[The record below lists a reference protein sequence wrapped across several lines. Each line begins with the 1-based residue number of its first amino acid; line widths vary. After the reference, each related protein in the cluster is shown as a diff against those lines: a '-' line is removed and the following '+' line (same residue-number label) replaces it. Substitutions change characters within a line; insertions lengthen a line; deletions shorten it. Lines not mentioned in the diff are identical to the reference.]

1 MWLDTSEECANEI
14 DVLKHHERGAL
25 GVVEMLDSDPILVLI
40 GFVLL
45 MAGGE
50 GIVQGAVQLAYRL
63 RVPPLLVGFTIVA
76 IGTSLP
82 ELAVALE
89 AIRTDADEIAI
100 GGVLGSNVAN
110 VMLVLGTAAMLGSGD
125 ESGAGIRRD
134 AVAVIFATVLL
145 TCFVYLGSIPLEGG
159 ALMLILLVS
168 YYGYAYASSRGKGD
182 QEEPEES
189 WLPDNIFV
197 ALISTII
204 GGAMI
209 WKGAILLLAGAT
221 GLAETY
227 DIDES
232 IVGLSMV
239 ALGTSL
245 PELAVTLIAAMRN
258 QGGVAVGN
266 VLGSNV
272 MNILGILG
280 TASVIGNGIEIA
292 SEFAGRDIWVV
303 ILTSGLVA
311 AMLLDDREIGPRVG
325 ATMVTGYLAYMAFL
339 YLG

>member
-1 MWLDTSEECANEI
+1 M
-14 DVLKHHERGAL
+14 V
-25 GVVEMLDSDPILVLI
+25 DSDPILVLI

-50 GIVQGAVQLAYRL
+50 GVVQGAVQIAYRL

-82 ELAVALE
+82 ELAVAIE
-89 AIRTDADEIAI
+89 AVSQEQPEIAV

-110 VMLVLGTAAMLGSGD
+110 VMLVLGTACMLGSGD
-125 ESGAGIRRD
+125 EAGSGIRRD
-134 AVAVIFATVLL
+134 AIAVILATVLL
-145 TCFVYLGSIPLEGG
+145 TAFVYNRSIPVEGG
-159 ALMLILLVS
+159 AFMLILLLS
-168 YYGYAYASSRGKGD
+168 YYAYAYLSSKGKAD
-182 QEEPEES
+182 VEEPEET
-189 WLPDNIFV
+189 WLPDNILLAVF
-197 ALISTII
+197 ATIA
-204 GGAMI
+204 GGVMI
-209 WKGAILLLAGAT
+209 WQGAIFLLDGAI
-221 GLAETY
+221 GLADTY
-227 DIDES
+227 NIDEE
-232 IVGLSMV
+232 IVGLTLV

-245 PELAVTLIAAMRN
+245 PELAVTLISALRN

-280 TASVIGNGIEIA
+280 IA
-292 SEFAGRDIWVV
+292 SLIGGGIDIAEEFAGRDIWVV

-325 ATMVTGYLAYMAFL
+325 ATMVTGNFAYMAFL

>member
-1 MWLDTSEECANEI
+1 M
-14 DVLKHHERGAL
+14 V
-25 GVVEMLDSDPILVLI
+25 DSDPILVLI

-50 GIVQGAVQLAYRL
+50 GVVQGAVQIAYRL

-82 ELAVALE
+82 ELAVAIE
-89 AIRTDADEIAI
+89 AVSQEQPEIAV

-110 VMLVLGTAAMLGSGD
+110 VMLVLGTACMLGSGD
-125 ESGAGIRRD
+125 EAGSGIRRD
-134 AVAVIFATVLL
+134 AIAVILATVLL
-145 TCFVYLGSIPLEGG
+145 TAFVYNRSIPVEGG
-159 ALMLILLVS
+159 AFMLILLLS
-168 YYGYAYASSRGKGD
+168 YYAYAYLSSKGKAD
-182 QEEPEES
+182 VEEPEET
-189 WLPDNIFV
+189 WLPDNILLAVF
-197 ALISTII
+197 ATIA
-204 GGAMI
+204 GGVMI
-209 WKGAILLLAGAT
+209 WQGAIFLLDGAI
-221 GLAETY
+221 GLADTY
-227 DIDES
+227 NIDEE
-232 IVGLSMV
+232 IVGLTLV

-245 PELAVTLIAAMRN
+245 PELAVTLISAMRN

-280 TASVIGNGIEIA
+280 IA
-292 SEFAGRDIWVV
+292 SLIGGGIDIAEEFAGRDIWVV

>member
-1 MWLDTSEECANEI
+1 
-14 DVLKHHERGAL
+14 
-25 GVVEMLDSDPILVLI
+25 MLIPDPILVLV

-50 GIVQGAVQLAYRL
+50 GVVQGAIQIAYRL

-82 ELAVALE
+82 ELAVAIE
-89 AIRTDADEIAI
+89 AISQNEPDIAV

-110 VMLVLGTAAMLGSGD
+110 VMLVLGTACMLGSGD
-125 ESGAGIRRD
+125 DAGIGIRRD
-134 AVAVIFATVLL
+134 AVAVILATVLL
-145 TCFVYLGSIPLEGG
+145 TAFVYFGEIPPEGG
-159 ALMLILLVS
+159 VFMLILLVS
-168 YYGYAYASSRGKGD
+168 YYTYAYLTSRGKAD
-182 QEEPEES
+182 AEEPEDT
-189 WLPDNIFV
+189 WLPDNILL
-197 ALISTII
+197 AIISTIA
-204 GGAMI
+204 GGVMI
-209 WKGAILLLAGAT
+209 WQGAILLLEGAT
-221 GLAETY
+221 GLADTY
-227 DIDES
+227 GIDEA
-232 IVGLSMV
+232 IVGLSLV

-245 PELAVTLIAAMRN
+245 PELAVTLIAALRN

-280 TASVIGNGIEIA
+280 TASVIGGGIEIA
-292 SEFAGRDIWVV
+292 GEFAGRDIWVV
-303 ILTSGLVA
+303 ILTSGLAA

-325 ATMVTGYLAYMAFL
+325 ATMVIGYLAYMAFL

>member
-1 MWLDTSEECANEI
+1 M
-14 DVLKHHERGAL
+14 V
-25 GVVEMLDSDPILVLI
+25 DSDPILVLI

-50 GIVQGAVQLAYRL
+50 GVVQGAVQIAYRL

-82 ELAVALE
+82 ELAVAIE
-89 AIRTDADEIAI
+89 AVSQEQPEIAV

-110 VMLVLGTAAMLGSGD
+110 VMLVLGTACMLGSGD
-125 ESGAGIRRD
+125 EAGSGIRRD
-134 AVAVIFATVLL
+134 AIAVILATVLL
-145 TCFVYLGSIPLEGG
+145 TAFVYNRSIPVEGG
-159 ALMLILLVS
+159 AFMLILLVS
-168 YYGYAYASSRGKGD
+168 YYAYAYLSSRGKAD
-182 QEEPEES
+182 AEEPEDT
-189 WLPDNIFV
+189 WLPDNILLAVF
-197 ALISTII
+197 AII
-204 GGAMI
+204 AGGVMI
-209 WKGAILLLAGAT
+209 WQGAIFLLDGAT

-227 DIDES
+227 NIDEE
-232 IVGLSMV
+232 IVGLTLV

-245 PELAVTLIAAMRN
+245 PELAVTLISALRN

-280 TASVIGNGIEIA
+280 IA
-292 SEFAGRDIWVV
+292 SIIGGGIDIAEEFAGRDIWVV

-325 ATMVTGYLAYMAFL
+325 ATMVTGYFAYMAFL

>member
-1 MWLDTSEECANEI
+1 ME
-14 DVLKHHERGAL
+14 
-25 GVVEMLDSDPILVLI
+25 EMLIPDPILVLV

-50 GIVQGAVQLAYRL
+50 GVVQGAIQIAYRL

-82 ELAVALE
+82 ELAVAIE
-89 AIRTDADEIAI
+89 AISQNEPDIAV

-110 VMLVLGTAAMLGSGD
+110 VMLVLGTACMLGSGD
-125 ESGAGIRRD
+125 DAGVGIRRD
-134 AVAVIFATVLL
+134 AVAVILATVLL
-145 TCFVYLGSIPLEGG
+145 TAFVYFGEIPPEGG
-159 ALMLILLVS
+159 VFMLILLVS
-168 YYGYAYASSRGKGD
+168 YYTYAYLTSRGKAD
-182 QEEPEES
+182 AEEPEDT
-189 WLPDNIFV
+189 WLPDNILL
-197 ALISTII
+197 AIISTIA
-204 GGAMI
+204 GGVMI
-209 WKGAILLLAGAT
+209 WQGAILLLEGAT
-221 GLAETY
+221 GLADTY
-227 DIDES
+227 GIDEA
-232 IVGLSMV
+232 IVGLSLV

-245 PELAVTLIAAMRN
+245 PELAVTLIAALRN

-280 TASVIGNGIEIA
+280 TASVIGGGIEIA
-292 SEFAGRDIWVV
+292 GEFAGRDIWVV
-303 ILTSGLVA
+303 ILTSGLAA

-325 ATMVTGYLAYMAFL
+325 ATMVIGYLAYMAFL